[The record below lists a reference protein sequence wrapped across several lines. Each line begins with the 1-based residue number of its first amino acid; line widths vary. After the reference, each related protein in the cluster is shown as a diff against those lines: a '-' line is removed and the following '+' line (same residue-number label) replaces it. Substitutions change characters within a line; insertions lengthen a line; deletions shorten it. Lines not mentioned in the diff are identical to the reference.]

1 MIKGISDLGGV
12 GKLAGECRK
21 FVMDLLRHHAGRK
34 ERELKNVEQEL
45 KNDALRLRNQGTLLK
60 NQAAAF
66 KFAQEVFATAKRRG
80 WTAEEV
86 EQLLTFMNSPK
97 QLPTTKPKPD
107 GPGSYHD
114 C

>member
-1 MIKGISDLGGV
+1 MFKGITDLGGV

-21 FVMDLLRHHAGRK
+21 FVMDFLRHRAGRR
-34 ERELKNVEQEL
+34 EREL
-45 KNDALRLRNQGTLLK
+45 KNDALELKNQGVQLK

-66 KFAQEVFATAKRRG
+66 ELAQRVFTTAKRHG

-86 EQLLTFMNSPK
+86 QQVLTFLNPPK
-97 QLPTTKPKPD
+97 QLPTSKREPD